1 MKIETILCPIDF
13 SEGSRRAMEC
23 SRGMAADYK
32 ARLVVLYVIPHL
44 SSLVHGFLHH
54 DDEMTKTYEGIEK
67 EVRREMT
74 AIMGEVGGMEA
85 AEKKIVIGDPSTEI
99 TRMADE
105 CMASLIVM
113 GTHGRSGID
122 HMLFG
127 STTEK
132 VVRKALCPVM
142 TVKAGPSAG

>member
-13 SEGSRRAMEC
+13 SEGSRRAIDC
-23 SRGMAADYK
+23 AKGMAADYK
-32 ARLVVLYVIPHL
+32 ARLVLLYVIPHL

-54 DDEMTKTYEGIEK
+54 DDELSKIYEGIEK
-67 EVRREMT
+67 EVRREMGG
-74 AIMGEVGGMEA
+74 IMEEIGGMGA
-85 AEKKIVIGDPSTEI
+85 AEQKVVVGDPSTEI
-99 TRMADE
+99 IRMAEE
-105 CMASLIVM
+105 CMANLIVM

-142 TVKAGPSAG
+142 TVKATSTGN